1 MAVYDLTAGLPAR
14 IQAGDILN
22 CPYSGGAIPL
32 PLPPGV
38 YTLECWGAQG
48 GTYNSYSG
56 GKGGYSVG
64 TLTLVEADTLYLYT
78 GGTTATVNGGF
89 NGGGKGISNG
99 KGGGGASDIRV
110 GADSLL
116 ARVLVA
122 GGGGGAGVAYGGG
135 YGGGPTGG
143 DGYTSLNRSGTGGT
157 QTAGGTTY
165 SSISAHYGGFGYG
178 GNVST
183 GYPAGGGGSGWY
195 GGGGAYDNDSD
206 SDGRGGGGGSGFA
219 WTGANAPAEYLL
231 TAAHYLTDA
240 STTAGNASF
249 AAPAGGTETGHTG
262 NGYIRV
268 TVIEAKALTVY
279 AKRSGAW
286 NPAES
291 VWAKRGGVW
300 QLVETIARK
309 EGGAWTS

>member
-1 MAVYDLTAGLPAR
+1 MTYDLTAGLPGR
-14 IQAGDILN
+14 IRAGDILN

-32 PLPPGV
+32 LLPPGV

-64 TLTLVEADTLYLYT
+64 TLTLVEAAALYLYT

-89 NGGGKGISNG
+89 NGGVKGISNG

-122 GGGGGAGVAYGGG
+122 GGG
-135 YGGGPTGG
+135 
-143 DGYTSLNRSGTGGT
+143 
-157 QTAGGTTY
+157 
-165 SSISAHYGGFGYG
+165 
-178 GNVST
+178 
-183 GYPAGGGGSGWY
+183 SGWY

-206 SDGRGGGGGSGFA
+206 SDGRGGGGGSGFT

-249 AAPAGGTETGHTG
+249 TGPDGATETGHSG
-262 NGYIRV
+262 DGYIRI
-268 TVIEAKALTVY
+268 TVIEAKSLTVY
-279 AKRSGAW
+279 AKRNGTW
-286 NPAES
+286 TPTES

-300 QLVETIARK
+300 QPVETIARK
-309 EGGAWTS
+309 EGGTWTSSS